1 MKWVQKANCLT
12 NAQSCLILIH
22 PFALTQV
29 TALMGAHTL
38 GEAQTDASGYRGVWI
53 GGQSTD
59 FNNVYYKYLTG
70 VTAGVSYENRV
81 PNCLSLVA
89 HSMTFIVYLFQAVD
103 RRDSNGDGDRKWQWQ
118 VTDNEGNNLG
128 MMLNTDMEL
137 AYEIGVDNAGVGTQC
152 LIPFDAITQDIDK
165 HRYVLLN
172 NFD

>member
-1 MKWVQKANCLT
+1 MKWVQKATCLT
-12 NAQSCLILIH
+12 TDRNGIILIY

-81 PNCLSLVA
+81 P
-89 HSMTFIVYLFQAVD
+89 
-103 RRDSNGDGDRKWQWQ
+103 
-118 VTDNEGNNLG
+118 
-128 MMLNTDMEL
+128 
-137 AYEIGVDNAGVGTQC
+137 
-152 LIPFDAITQDIDK
+152 
-165 HRYVLLN
+165 HR
-172 NFD
+172 